1 MFGMVVVVIVMVVVV
16 VMFVVVVMVVVM
28 FVVFVTVAMW
38 RYGMWNK
45 VEKSISQQA
54 SRCKTKQHFEQ
65 GAVLC
70 CILEGNKEQD
80 NKRGCTN

>member
-1 MFGMVVVVIVMVVVV
+1 MLVVVIVMVVVV
-16 VMFVVVVMVVVM
+16 VMFMVVVMVMVVVM
-28 FVVFVTVAMW
+28 FIMFVTMAMW

-54 SRCKTKQHFEQ
+54 SRCKTEQHFEQ